1 VTDGR
6 MTARVRRVGV
16 RSAFLLFLVIFG
28 LVGAL
33 VGTGM
38 ATLSSLELG
47 PETAR
52 TFLDRLGWWAPPL
65 FFLGYGLLGGLAAA
79 ISAVLYNV
87 AAAVTGGVRVR
98 LHTAHEVEV
107 IPYHQRERVET
118 GAGEPGAE
126 GGTGAPGDGSE
137 NGAGGRKSSAG
148 EGAAEGG
155 SGAET
160 GPEPVGD
167 DAGSGDRR

>member
-1 VTDGR
+1 MTDGR

-16 RSAFLLFLVIFG
+16 RSTFLLFLVIFG
-28 LVGAL
+28 LVGAV
-33 VGTGM
+33 VGTGL

-79 ISAVLYNV
+79 ITAVLYNV

-107 IPYHQRERVET
+107 IPYHHRERVET
-118 GAGEPGAE
+118 GSGETGAE
-126 GGTGAPGDGSE
+126 EGTGGTGDGSE
-137 NGAGGRKSSAG
+137 NGAGGRTASAG
-148 EGAAEGG
+148 GG
-155 SGAET
+155 GGET
-160 GPEPVGD
+160 GAEPVGE